1 MSIDTAN
8 RSYLVGQ
15 WVGGGGL
22 EPRPDLP
29 CPALPHCCLLS
40 PTGTPPHP
48 GGGLWLSDILSC
60 YLALRHAVTLSGSP
74 LSLCHFSLA
83 LLTPCH
89 TTGSLLLAH
98 SWTAPSPLRMWMT
111 PLPPERH
118 DEQRHHVPLLLPAC
132 AAAAG
137 GRCRCSP
144 NASLCPHLAEDPF
157 KPEQLISAAAA
168 SECVSSPQPPTC
180 SCLSPPSLVPLAGYP
195 GCPPATATWP

>member
-89 TTGSLLLAH
+89 TTGSLLVTQVAHSLSHKWLTPCHTTGSLFVTLLAH
-98 SWTAPSPLRMWMT
+98 SLSHYWLTHCHTTGCWLLAHSLSHYWLTPTGSLLDC
-111 PLPPERH
+111 PLP
-118 DEQRHHVPLLLPAC
+118 
-132 AAAAG
+132 
-137 GRCRCSP
+137 
-144 NASLCPHLAEDPF
+144 LAD
-157 KPEQLISAAAA
+157 
-168 SECVSSPQPPTC
+168 VDD
-180 SCLSPPSLVPLAGYP
+180 SPPSR
-195 GCPPATATWP
+195 TT